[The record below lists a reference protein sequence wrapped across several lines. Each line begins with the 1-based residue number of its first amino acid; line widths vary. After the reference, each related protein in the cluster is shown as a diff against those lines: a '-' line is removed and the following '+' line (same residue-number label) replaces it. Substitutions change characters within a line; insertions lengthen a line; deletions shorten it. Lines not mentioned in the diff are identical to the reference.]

1 LIATLTGQ
9 VQQVTGGYSL
19 INVGGMGF
27 QVFMPLTALEEL
39 AQTEGEIT
47 VYTYLH
53 HKEDT
58 MVLFGFLHPE
68 DKALFEEII
77 TVSGIGPKTALAVLS
92 VLNAESFRWAIL
104 NEQAK
109 ELTKVP
115 GIGLKSAQRMIL
127 ELKSKIQKLP
137 AFTGQEGFTSSHSES
152 RAKTGPLEDAVD
164 ALVALG
170 YQTSIASEVVEK
182 VWRTDPEL
190 SVSDLVRSSL
200 KQLMK

>member
-1 LIATLTGQ
+1 
-9 VQQVTGGYSL
+9 
-19 INVGGMGF
+19 MGF

-68 DKALFEEII
+68 DKGLFEEII

-92 VLNAESFRWAIL
+92 ALDAESFRRAIL

-137 AFTGQEGFTSSHSES
+137 VTGQEGFTSSHIENK
-152 RAKTGPLEDAVD
+152 AEDGPLEDAIET
-164 ALVALG
+164 LVALG
-170 YQTSIASEVVEK
+170 YQTSTASEVVER
-182 VWRTDPEL
+182 VWRTDPKS

-200 KQLMK
+200 